1 MNDTNSYYTKV
12 LPPRFFD
19 PPPFHLFHLDI
30 NASLVSCSLLLQLN
44 IHRFKVI
51 ARFGLM
57 HVVATNLCVWI
68 RTLVLESIKE
78 ITQLHRNQ
86 GRTEAGILGG
96 YHLTLCVLVL
106 ILMSRSLFFE
116 KLTSTLLPPFTPPAS
131 IKDHTLRHAGAILGE
146 RPRELD
152 NLRLGSTPH
161 ANKFARTV
169 ATTVSSFGR
178 VARSTVQPVVR
189 SVASTTTTPATP
201 IAHSSTPWP
210 HPISTMASM
219 PASSTMAP
227 PSAGLAS
234 STMAA
239 ISSTLSS
246 IYTTIMPSRDLELT
260 TQASTFV
267 EDVFS
272 DIDLQAD
279 GKGQNTIP
287 RFADS
292 LSNATANLTAAVAS
306 FQSPLWNPSYNIF
319 AEALTAS
326 EPGALTGNNT
336 CGRVNIMGTIVK
348 DSAPYLFP
356 FIIEYSLIGAAV
368 IYVMWKHIGRHPRW
382 PNQAEADLER
392 RLEAMLSRR
401 AVALAN
407 AGQFFLF
414 FFRVVIL

>member
-1 MNDTNSYYTKV
+1 MIPS
-12 LPPRFFD
+12 
-19 PPPFHLFHLDI
+19 
-30 NASLVSCSLLLQLN
+30 
-44 IHRFKVI
+44 
-51 ARFGLM
+51 
-57 HVVATNLCVWI
+57 
-68 RTLVLESIKE
+68 
-78 ITQLHRNQ
+78 
-86 GRTEAGILGG
+86 
-96 YHLTLCVLVL
+96 
-106 ILMSRSLFFE
+106 
-116 KLTSTLLPPFTPPAS
+116 AS

-178 VARSTVQPVVR
+178 MARSTERAMARAVV
-189 SVASTTTTPATP
+189 STTTTPATP

-210 HPISTMASM
+210 HPISTMSAQ
-219 PASSTMAP
+219 PSTSTVVP
-227 PSAGLAS
+227 TTTLAS

-246 IYTTIMPSRDLELT
+246 IYTTIMPSKDLELT
-260 TQASTFV
+260 TQASTFAD
-267 EDVFS
+267 EILS
-272 DIDLQAD
+272 DFDLQAD
-279 GKGQNTIP
+279 SKSQNTIP

-292 LSNATANLTAAVAS
+292 LSNATANLTSAIGA
-306 FQSPLWNPSYNIF
+306 FESPLWNPSYNMY
-319 AEALTAS
+319 AEALTAN
-326 EPGALTGNNT
+326 EPGSLTGNNS

-407 AGQFFLF
+407 AGQSYYHLHK
-414 FFRVVIL
+414 L